1 MRLVAGFNF
10 PRSEGDEVK
19 VSFQEGVIVGRYR
32 MKGRFGKVDFVCWFG
47 CRSSALLQMIRS

>member
-47 CRSSALLQMIRS
+47 CRTSA